1 MTSVTD
7 SEERDAL
14 ELPLQINLGSSIV
27 AIRGYGDQGVGRTFN
42 RADELRKKLNVD
54 DLNDSVINGL
64 VLYFNVTVQLQNTLD
79 LCWDYLSK
87 IKEKEF
93 TIQHRHSIKRISRSL
108 QVDRKTVR
116 RYIRAATN
124 KGLSR
129 EAHSGIGIAEQFR
142 GNFAIATKHLS
153 SAVYVEG
160 KHIVEPTDTSIFAW
174 LSMNAVY
181 CAGHLAWNLWI
192 EGFPERAITPSLDA
206 KRMAEKSGNPFNE
219 VHYYGFAGFLHQCRG
234 DIRMT
239 LEVAKENL
247 HLSQENGYQLNIV
260 WATMQKG
267 ILDVLEEKR
276 EEGLRAAVEG
286 LEFWKAVGMRV
297 FKVDLF
303 ILDDFAFRKIDQRSS
318 EWLYEIVDRRSLL
331 AGINRGCFFA
341 YWCNRKGI
349 TTTRRS
355 RNSHA
360 RN

>member
-93 TIQHRHSIKRISRSL
+93 TIQHR
-108 QVDRKTVR
+108 Q
-116 RYIRAATN
+116 
-124 KGLSR
+124 
-129 EAHSGIGIAEQFR
+129 AHSGIGIAEQFR

-174 LSMNAVY
+174 DECCVL
-181 CAGHLAWNLWI
+181 C
-192 EGFPERAITPSLDA
+192 RAS
-206 KRMAEKSGNPFNE
+206 
-219 VHYYGFAGFLHQCRG
+219 
-234 DIRMT
+234 
-239 LEVAKENL
+239 
-247 HLSQENGYQLNIV
+247 
-260 WATMQKG
+260 
-267 ILDVLEEKR
+267 
-276 EEGLRAAVEG
+276 G
-286 LEFWKAVGMRV
+286 LEFM
-297 FKVDLF
+297 
-303 ILDDFAFRKIDQRSS
+303 
-318 EWLYEIVDRRSLL
+318 DRGFS
-331 AGINRGCFFA
+331 
-341 YWCNRKGI
+341 
-349 TTTRRS
+349 
-355 RNSHA
+355 
-360 RN
+360 